1 MTPHGQAEGRG
12 PGPALRH
19 QDFSKF
25 TRRRRCCRKGI
36 QLALVGLV
44 TAALWAGLLTL
55 LLLWHWDTLRN
66 LKQLEENAA
75 RNVTQVSKDLERHK
89 GDEMAQKSQ
98 AAQML
103 QNMER
108 IQAEQKRMESQEFE
122 LFQNLDGLRADL
134 SNLKS
139 LNMNERRMALE
150 SLERL
155 QEEIQKLWVELRESN
170 AQAPGEMLPPTLPMV
185 PMLPTTVPAT
195 MPTTAPATVPTTVPT
210 TAPTTVPAM
219 VPTTAPATVPTTVPT
234 TAPTTVPATV
244 PTMTPAM
251 VPTTVPT
258 TAPTTVPATVPTTVL
273 TTAPATVPTMVPATA
288 PTTAAP
294 LSLSSTPGSTCNTC
308 PEKWV
313 SFQRKCYYFGE
324 GAKKWIQARFACSN
338 LHGRLVSI
346 HSQEEQDFLTKHAN
360 KRGSWIGLRD
370 LDIEGEFIWMDKKP
384 LNYSNWQPGEPNDA
398 GQGENC
404 VMMQA
409 SGQWNDA
416 FCNNRLDGW
425 VCDRLATC

>member
-19 QDFSKF
+19 QADFSKF

-210 TAPTTVPAM
+210 TAPTTVPA
-219 VPTTAPATVPTTVPT
+219 
-234 TAPTTVPATV
+234 TV

-251 VPTTVPT
+251 VPTTVPATVPT
-258 TAPTTVPATVPTTVL
+258 TAPATVPTTVL

>member
-1 MTPHGQAEGRG
+1 MCSQDSGAVGDRKKAELEPSLTPRPLSLTQL
-12 PGPALRH
+12 PA
-19 QDFSKF
+19 DFSKF

-108 IQAEQKRMESQEFE
+108 IQAEQKRMESQESE

-170 AQAPGEMLPPTLPMV
+170 
-185 PMLPTTVPAT
+185 
-195 MPTTAPATVPTTVPT
+195 
-210 TAPTTVPAM
+210 
-219 VPTTAPATVPTTVPT
+219 
-234 TAPTTVPATV
+234 
-244 PTMTPAM
+244 
-251 VPTTVPT
+251 
-258 TAPTTVPATVPTTVL
+258 
-273 TTAPATVPTMVPATA
+273 
-288 PTTAAP
+288 
-294 LSLSSTPGSTCNTC
+294 GSTCNTC

>member
-1 MTPHGQAEGRG
+1 MEESSFS
-12 PGPALRH
+12 
-19 QDFSKF
+19 DFSKF

-251 VPTTVPT
+251 VPTTVPATVPT
-258 TAPTTVPATVPTTVL
+258 TAPATVPTTVL

-404 VMMQA
+404 VMMQV

>member
-19 QDFSKF
+19 QADFSKF

-170 AQAPGEMLPPTLPMV
+170 
-185 PMLPTTVPAT
+185 
-195 MPTTAPATVPTTVPT
+195 
-210 TAPTTVPAM
+210 
-219 VPTTAPATVPTTVPT
+219 
-234 TAPTTVPATV
+234 
-244 PTMTPAM
+244 
-251 VPTTVPT
+251 
-258 TAPTTVPATVPTTVL
+258 
-273 TTAPATVPTMVPATA
+273 
-288 PTTAAP
+288 
-294 LSLSSTPGSTCNTC
+294 GSTCNTC

>member
-1 MTPHGQAEGRG
+1 MEESSFS
-12 PGPALRH
+12 
-19 QDFSKF
+19 DFSKF

-170 AQAPGEMLPPTLPMV
+170 
-185 PMLPTTVPAT
+185 
-195 MPTTAPATVPTTVPT
+195 
-210 TAPTTVPAM
+210 
-219 VPTTAPATVPTTVPT
+219 
-234 TAPTTVPATV
+234 
-244 PTMTPAM
+244 
-251 VPTTVPT
+251 
-258 TAPTTVPATVPTTVL
+258 
-273 TTAPATVPTMVPATA
+273 
-288 PTTAAP
+288 
-294 LSLSSTPGSTCNTC
+294 GSTCNTC

>member
-12 PGPALRH
+12 PGPAPRH
-19 QDFSKF
+19 QDFPKF
-25 TRRRRCCRKGI
+25 TRRRRCCRKGV
-36 QLALVGLV
+36 QLALLGLV

-103 QNMER
+103 QNMEK
-108 IQAEQKRMESQEFE
+108 IQAEQKRMESQESE

-170 AQAPGEMLPPTLPMV
+170 
-185 PMLPTTVPAT
+185 
-195 MPTTAPATVPTTVPT
+195 
-210 TAPTTVPAM
+210 
-219 VPTTAPATVPTTVPT
+219 
-234 TAPTTVPATV
+234 
-244 PTMTPAM
+244 
-251 VPTTVPT
+251 
-258 TAPTTVPATVPTTVL
+258 
-273 TTAPATVPTMVPATA
+273 
-288 PTTAAP
+288 
-294 LSLSSTPGSTCNTC
+294 GSTCNTC

-324 GAKKWIQARFACSN
+324 GAKKWIQARFACSD

-409 SGQWNDA
+409 SGKWNDA

-425 VCDRLATC
+425 VCDRLAAC

>member
-1 MTPHGQAEGRG
+1 MEESSFS
-12 PGPALRH
+12 
-19 QDFSKF
+19 DFSKF

-170 AQAPGEMLPPTLPMV
+170 
-185 PMLPTTVPAT
+185 
-195 MPTTAPATVPTTVPT
+195 
-210 TAPTTVPAM
+210 
-219 VPTTAPATVPTTVPT
+219 
-234 TAPTTVPATV
+234 
-244 PTMTPAM
+244 
-251 VPTTVPT
+251 
-258 TAPTTVPATVPTTVL
+258 
-273 TTAPATVPTMVPATA
+273 
-288 PTTAAP
+288 
-294 LSLSSTPGSTCNTC
+294 GSTCNTC

-404 VMMQA
+404 VMMQV

>member
-19 QDFSKF
+19 QADFSKF

-210 TAPTTVPAM
+210 TAPTTVPA
-219 VPTTAPATVPTTVPT
+219 TVPT
-234 TAPTTVPATV
+234 TA
-244 PTMTPAM
+244 
-251 VPTTVPT
+251 
-258 TAPTTVPATVPTTVL
+258 PATVPTTVL